1 MELTD
6 EILTIQEL
14 AERLKVKK
22 GTIYELTRRRAIIR
36 ADKPRPLP
44 CIKLG
49 RQLRFN
55 WRLVC
60 QWLTE
65 LEEDRAKE
73 HPGSR
78 HR

>member
-6 EILTIQEL
+6 EIVTIQEL
-14 AERLKVKK
+14 AERLKVNKS
-22 GTIYELTRRRAIIR
+22 TIYELTRRRAIVR
-36 ADKPRPLP
+36 ADKHRPLP

-65 LEEDRAKE
+65 LEEGRGKE
-73 HPGSR
+73 HPSR
-78 HR
+78 RLR